1 MEVERENDRQREME
15 IRKQR
20 GSENDREITT
30 KTYDTERPTVM
41 YRRWIEE
48 QMIEGKTEMND
59 LRNI

>member
-1 MEVERENDRQREME
+1 ME

-20 GSENDREITT
+20 GSENDREITK

-48 QMIEGKTEMND
+48 QMIEGKTEMNA